1 MQLNFLKKYCLS
13 VFVVHASATPERPE
27 RPARAPVVGQ
37 LQRNFILS
45 AAFSMNIKRVKHV

>member
-13 VFVVHASATPERPE
+13 VFVVHAAAI
-27 RPARAPVVGQ
+27 PARAPVVGQ

>member
-13 VFVVHASATPERPE
+13 VFVVHASATPERP
-27 RPARAPVVGQ
+27 ARAPVAGQ
-37 LQRNFILS
+37 MQRNFILS

>member
-13 VFVVHASATPERPE
+13 VFLVRASAT
-27 RPARAPVVGQ
+27 PARAPVAGQ